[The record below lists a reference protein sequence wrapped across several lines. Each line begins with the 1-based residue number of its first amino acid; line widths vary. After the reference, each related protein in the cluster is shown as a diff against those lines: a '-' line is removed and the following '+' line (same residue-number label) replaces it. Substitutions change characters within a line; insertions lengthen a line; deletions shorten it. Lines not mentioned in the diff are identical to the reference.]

1 MAPPAGLEPNKLR
14 ESSGCSRSCECSS
27 MFQTGPGGVEEKTTQ
42 VFVAYFFNFF
52 KEQRTHNNKKKTPN
66 DYIYGTLVCG
76 NERQSY

>member
-1 MAPPAGLEPNKLR
+1 
-14 ESSGCSRSCECSS
+14 